1 MAHVPHNTNS
11 FAPEK
16 DEKPKISSSTKKE
29 EREGRSIPSPA
40 SCARTLQLHEGVM
53 TKAPAA
59 DANRFQTSTI
69 HNGQRVFKR
78 HTHRYEAEVLDE
90 HRLEEWKPVKG
101 KVRNMLEATLLD
113 VQRAQLR
120 ERGQV
125 QAFQL
130 HCISRPACNCQ
141 VCDIRCLLRRKRE
154 GERRLV
160 IAERGSLSEH
170 RRQRARVPRFQPS
183 HIGERSKAV
192 NGLDSGNVCAMTI
205 PAHHHSSIQHEL
217 SA

>member
-1 MAHVPHNTNS
+1 
-11 FAPEK
+11 
-16 DEKPKISSSTKKE
+16 
-29 EREGRSIPSPA
+29 
-40 SCARTLQLHEGVM
+40 
-53 TKAPAA
+53 
-59 DANRFQTSTI
+59 
-69 HNGQRVFKR
+69 
-78 HTHRYEAEVLDE
+78 
-90 HRLEEWKPVKG
+90 
-101 KVRNMLEATLLD
+101 MLEATLLD

-130 HCISRPACNCQ
+130 HCISRSACNCQ
-141 VCDIRCLLRRKRE
+141 VRDIRCLLRRKRE

-160 IAERGSLSEH
+160 IAERGSLAEH
-170 RRQRARVPRFQPS
+170 CRQHARVPRFQPS

-192 NGLDSGNVCAMTI
+192 NGLDSGDVCAMTI

>member
-1 MAHVPHNTNS
+1 MAK
-11 FAPEK
+11 A
-16 DEKPKISSSTKKE
+16 ST
-29 EREGRSIPSPA
+29 
-40 SCARTLQLHEGVM
+40 
-53 TKAPAA
+53 A
-59 DANRFQTSTI
+59 DPNRFQRSTI
-69 HNGQRVFKR
+69 RNGQRLLKR

-90 HRLEEWKPVKG
+90 HGLEEWKPVKG

-113 VQRAQLR
+113 VQRTQLR

-130 HCISRPACNCQ
+130 HCIPRSARNCQ
-141 VCDIRCLLRRKRE
+141 VRDIRCLLRRKRE

-183 HIGERSKAV
+183 HIGE
-192 NGLDSGNVCAMTI
+192 
-205 PAHHHSSIQHEL
+205 
-217 SA
+217 

>member
-1 MAHVPHNTNS
+1 
-11 FAPEK
+11 
-16 DEKPKISSSTKKE
+16 
-29 EREGRSIPSPA
+29 
-40 SCARTLQLHEGVM
+40 M

-59 DANRFQTSTI
+59 DANRFQRSTI

-130 HCISRPACNCQ
+130 HCISRSARNCQ
-141 VCDIRCLLRRKRE
+141 VCDIRCLIRRKRE

-160 IAERGSLSEH
+160 IAERGSLAEH
-170 RRQRARVPRFQPS
+170 RRQCTRVTRVQPS

>member
-1 MAHVPHNTNS
+1 
-11 FAPEK
+11 
-16 DEKPKISSSTKKE
+16 
-29 EREGRSIPSPA
+29 
-40 SCARTLQLHEGVM
+40 M

-130 HCISRPACNCQ
+130 HCISRPARNCQ
-141 VCDIRCLLRRKRE
+141 VRDIRCLIRRKRE

-170 RRQRARVPRFQPS
+170 RRQRARVTRVQPS